1 MGYSSSAILDMYFT
15 MNDRLALAAMN
26 SMSFEAE
33 KTKGRT
39 VSGQSVTHF
48 QKALPQLNHS

>member
-1 MGYSSSAILDMYFT
+1 MYFT
-15 MNDRLALAAMN
+15 MNDRHALAAMN

-39 VSGQSVTHF
+39 VSGQSGTHF
-48 QKALPQLNHS
+48 QKALPQLTHS